1 MKNHI
6 ISSIIS
12 ICIKPRATIQKIV
25 DKNPEDSVILLA
37 CLAGISNVLLRA
49 NDRGMGDT
57 MELFDIILLSL
68 ILGPFSGVISLY
80 VGSYLIH
87 WTGKWIGGTSSLQ
100 NIRAAMAWASIP
112 MVLTLLLLIPEIIV
126 FGEEMYTTQ
135 TPIMDSSTSLLYA
148 FVIFGVGVIYGILGI
163 WSFILYLHCLGQV
176 QGFSLLKT
184 FGNIL
189 LAGLVIYIPIVL
201 LLLVI

>member
-100 NIRAAMAWASIP
+100 NIRAAMAWASMPTVIS
-112 MVLTLLLLIPEIIV
+112 LLLLIPEVIL

-135 TPIMDSSTSLLYA
+135 TPIVDSSTLLLYA
-148 FVIFGVGVIYGILGI
+148 FVIFSVIYLILGI

-176 QGFSLLKT
+176 QGFSLLKM

-189 LAGLVIYIPIVL
+189 LAGLVIIIPIGLFV
-201 LLLVI
+201 LLVI

>member
-80 VGSYLIH
+80 VASYLIH

-112 MVLTLLLLIPEIIV
+112 VVLTLLLLIPEVIL

-148 FVIFGVGVIYGILGI
+148 FVIFSVIYFILGI

-176 QGFSLLKT
+176 QGFSSLKM

-189 LAGLVIYIPIVL
+189 LAGLVIIIPIGLFVL
-201 LLLVI
+201 LVT

>member
-25 DKNPEDSVILLA
+25 DKNPKDSVILLA
-37 CLAGISNVLLRA
+37 CLAGISSVLGRA
-49 NDRGMGDT
+49 SLRGMGDT

-100 NIRAAMAWASIP
+100 NIRAAMAWASMPTVIS
-112 MVLTLLLLIPEIIV
+112 LLLLIPEVIL

-135 TPIMDSSTSLLYA
+135 TPIVDSSTLLLYA
-148 FVIFGVGVIYGILGI
+148 FVIFSVIYLILGI

-176 QGFSLLKT
+176 QGFSLLKM

-189 LAGLVIYIPIVL
+189 LAGLVIIIPIVL
-201 LLLVI
+201 LFLVI

>member
-25 DKNPEDSVILLA
+25 DKNPKDSVILLA
-37 CLAGISNVLLRA
+37 CLAGISSVLGRA
-49 NDRGMGDT
+49 SLRGMGDT

-135 TPIMDSSTSLLYA
+135 TPIVDSSTLLLYA
-148 FVIFGVGVIYGILGI
+148 FVIFSVIYLILGI

-176 QGFSLLKT
+176 QGFSLLKM

-189 LAGLVIYIPIVL
+189 LAGLVIIIPIVL
-201 LLLVI
+201 LFLVI

>member
-25 DKNPEDSVILLA
+25 DKNPKDSVILLA
-37 CLAGISNVLLRA
+37 CLAGISSVLGRA
-49 NDRGMGDT
+49 SLRGMGDT

-100 NIRAAMAWASIP
+100 NIRAAMAWASMPTVIS
-112 MVLTLLLLIPEIIV
+112 LLLLIPEVIL

-135 TPIMDSSTSLLYA
+135 TPIVDSSTLLLYA
-148 FVIFGVGVIYGILGI
+148 FVIFSVIYLILGI

-176 QGFSLLKT
+176 QGFSLLKM

-189 LAGLVIYIPIVL
+189 LAGLLIIIPIVL
-201 LLLVI
+201 LFLVI